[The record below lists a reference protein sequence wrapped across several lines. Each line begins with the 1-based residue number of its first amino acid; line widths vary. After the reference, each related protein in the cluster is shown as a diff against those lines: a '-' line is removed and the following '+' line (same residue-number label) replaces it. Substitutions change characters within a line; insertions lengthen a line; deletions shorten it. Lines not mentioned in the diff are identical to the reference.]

1 MPVQADVRKPEDLKA
16 AAKACID
23 KFGKLDFV
31 ICGTC
36 SDRVPE
42 NLTIDRRLF
51 DPPIRC
57 CWKLVRAIVPK
68 SGTRV
73 V

>member
-36 SDRVPE
+36 SDRFH
-42 NLTIDRRLF
+42 R
-51 DPPIRC
+51 
-57 CWKLVRAIVPK
+57 K
-68 SGTRV
+68 SDD
-73 V
+73 